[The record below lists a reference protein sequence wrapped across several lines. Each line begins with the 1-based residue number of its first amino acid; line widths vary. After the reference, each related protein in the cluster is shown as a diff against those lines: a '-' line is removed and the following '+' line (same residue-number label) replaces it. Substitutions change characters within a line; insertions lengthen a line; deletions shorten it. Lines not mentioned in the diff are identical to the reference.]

1 MKIALTGGG
10 TAGHVYPLLA
20 IKERIGEGEFIYIG
34 SKRGIEGEIVKNIKF
49 FKISAAPF
57 PSSLRNI
64 AGLLKFFLKLIPG
77 VAKSWWILRRF
88 RPDLVISSGGYV
100 SVPAVLAARLLSVPV
115 LLHEQNLVP
124 GRANLLLSR
133 FASAVAV
140 SFPDTKKFFK
150 GKAFYT
156 GYPVRKRIKRVEKQE
171 ARRRLGFPGD
181 VPLILVFGGS
191 RGARSINQAVAS
203 LSRELLEKGFWVFHS
218 SGVGYP
224 DYDAYGETEEILREK
239 GVLGNRRYVLRRY
252 IEEMEY
258 AYSAADLVV
267 CRAGAGTIEELKMV
281 RKPGV
286 LVPKIGLPG
295 EHQLHNALF
304 LKRYGVAEV
313 VVEREGEIPPGN
325 LLRAIEGVYR
335 QAPSMEASYEKLE
348 ELRQEIGFRELVEKI
363 SKGEAGFARRV
374 FSSALGVSISRLFGF
389 LREIFIGGYFGT
401 SLATDI
407 FAVSLTIASF
417 FRRVV
422 GENAMDNAFLPSFL
436 KAKNR
441 GRARELA
448 FSVLGFFLLA
458 SAAVVLLLEITLPS
472 WFHLVAPG
480 FAKKGVLAQGIAL
493 TRIML
498 PYLLLVTIIGWAG
511 AILKGNNKFATA
523 EGSSAFYSIGII
535 IAVVFLARKLSFYS
549 LGIGVLLGGILQVAF
564 LIMNLENRYF
574 GQSHKKKLVFDPLVF
589 SVALLALPI
598 LLDVSFSKLSDI
610 VDKILA
616 TPLQNGAVA
625 ALYFAAIV
633 FRLPVN
639 VIGNSINNVVLR
651 DFSRAYHGNRE
662 ESLPIIYRGFNY
674 HFMLLLP
681 ATLFTLIFSK
691 PIISVLFQ
699 RGAFGLRSLEMT
711 SAALTFYSISI
722 IAWGLSAMAGKLFAA
737 RLETHLSMWTNAA
750 AVSLNVMLSIL
761 LVKKMGFKGLA
772 LATSI
777 SLYFAVLLRYFILH
791 LRMKRDGLSIDWG
804 RIGVSFLRWSVGVAF
819 SVGSG
824 YLFYRLFSDINLYSP
839 FLSELFALTVSMV
852 VAGAFLLAYY
862 FITKGGNGQR
872 PGQKTSKDYSRE
884 EIEVMLFSS
893 DWRRVNQ
900 GVKLAGKY
908 GLEEFRERLEELAL
922 EGNGFVRRNAI
933 NSLGRFSPS
942 PSTFRV
948 LGKASTDPYYEV
960 RAAVARA
967 LASYPEGKEILL
979 RLLGDRWFEVREKAL
994 ISLAKL
1000 GGKEVLPEIRRF
1012 YYDSNYRL
1020 RVAAVEA
1027 LLILRRRGIL
1037 SPEEAREEGRKIMAI
1052 SEGFSPKFP
1061 IKEKLAA
1068 LMEE

>member
-20 IKERIGEGEFIYIG
+20 IKEIIGEEEFIYIG
-34 SKRGIEGEIVKNIKF
+34 SKRGIEAEIVKGIRF
-49 FKISAAPF
+49 FPVPSAPF
-57 PSSLRNI
+57 PSSLRNLP
-64 AGLLKFFLKLIPG
+64 GLLKFSFKLMAGIFR
-77 VAKSWWILRRF
+77 SWWILRKF
-88 RPDLVISSGGYV
+88 KPDLLISSGGYV
-100 SVPAVLAARLLSVPV
+100 SVPAVIAARLLSVPV
-115 LLHEQNLVP
+115 LLHEQNIVP
-124 GRANLLLSR
+124 GRANLFLSR

-140 SFPDTKKFFK
+140 SFPDTKRFFP
-150 GKAFYT
+150 GRAFYT
-156 GYPVRKRIKRVEKQE
+156 GYPVRKRIMRIEKQE

-181 VPLILVFGGS
+181 VPLIFVFGGS
-191 RGARSINQAVAS
+191 RGARSINRAVAS
-203 LSRELLEKGFWVFHS
+203 LSRQLLEKGFWVLHS

-224 DYDAYGETEEILREK
+224 DYDAYRETGEILRER
-239 GVLGNRRYVLRRY
+239 GVLGDKRYVLRRY

-281 RKPGV
+281 RKPAV

-304 LKRYGVAEV
+304 LKQYRVAEV
-313 VVEREGEIPPGN
+313 VVEREGEIPPGS
-325 LLRAIEGVYR
+325 LLRAIEGVYK
-335 QAPSMEASYEKLE
+335 QAASMEASYEKLE
-348 ELRQEIGFRELVEKI
+348 ELRQEIGFRELVKKI
-363 SKGEAGFARRV
+363 SRGEAGFARRV
-374 FSSALGVSISRLFGF
+374 FSSAIGVSISRLFGF

-441 GRARELA
+441 GRAKELA

-458 SAAVVLLLEITLPS
+458 SAVIVLLLEITLPS

-493 TRIML
+493 TRIIL

-535 IAVVFLARKLSFYS
+535 IAVVFFARRLSFYS
-549 LGIGVLLGGILQVAF
+549 LGIGVLIGGILQAGF

-574 GQSHKKKLVFDPLVF
+574 GQSRRKKLVFDPLVF

-616 TPLQNGAVA
+616 TPLENGAVA

-639 VIGNSINNVVLR
+639 VVGNSINNVVLR
-651 DFSRAYHGNRE
+651 DFSRTYHGNRGD
-662 ESLPIIYRGFNY
+662 SLSIIYRGFNY

-681 ATLFTLIFSK
+681 ATLFALVFSR

-699 RGAFGLRSLEMT
+699 RGAFGTRSLEMT
-711 SAALTFYSISI
+711 SAALTYYSIGI
-722 IAWGLSAMAGKLFAA
+722 IAWGLSAMAGKLLAA

-750 AVSLNVMLSIL
+750 AVSLNVVLSIL
-761 LVKKMGFKGLA
+761 LVKRMGFRGLA

-777 SLYFAVLLRYFILH
+777 SLYFAVLLRYLILH
-791 LRMKRDGLSIDWG
+791 LRMKRDGLNIDWG
-804 RIGVSFLRWSVGVAF
+804 RVATSLVRWSIGVVF

-824 YLFYRLFSDINLYSP
+824 YLFYRLFSGINLYSP
-839 FLSELFALTVSMV
+839 FLSEMFALTVSLV

-862 FITKGGNGQR
+862 FITRGGNGQR
-872 PGQKTSKDYSRE
+872 PGQKTTRDYSRE

-893 DWRRVNQ
+893 DWAKINQ
-900 GVKLAGKY
+900 GIKLAGKY
-908 GLEEFRERLEELAL
+908 GLEEYRERLEELAL
-922 EGNGFVRRNAI
+922 KGNGFVRRNAI
-933 NSLGRFSPS
+933 NSLGMFSPS

-948 LGKASTDPYYEV
+948 LERASMDPYYEV

-967 LASYPEGKEILL
+967 LVSYPEGKEILL
-979 RLLGDRWFEVREKAL
+979 KLLGDRWFEVREKAL
-994 ISLAKL
+994 LSLARVGEKDIL
-1000 GGKEVLPEIRRF
+1000 TEIRRF

-1020 RVAAVEA
+1020 RVTAVEA
-1027 LLILRRRGIL
+1027 LLILKRRKVL
-1037 SPEEAREEGRKIMAI
+1037 SSREAREEGRRIMAI

-1061 IKEKLAA
+1061 IKEKLSA